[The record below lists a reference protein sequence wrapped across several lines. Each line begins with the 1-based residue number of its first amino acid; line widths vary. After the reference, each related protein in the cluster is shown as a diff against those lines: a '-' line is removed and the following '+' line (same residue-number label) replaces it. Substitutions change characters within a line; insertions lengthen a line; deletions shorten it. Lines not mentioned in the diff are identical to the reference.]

1 MCTYPRDLLLV
12 NSAQIYCP
20 LLSGKGWKVQ
30 CGIKERPCEL
40 MWKQYS
46 ESRLYKMMVVIGS
59 DLKWFPKWFHC
70 NLHIFKDLFLW
81 YFDP

>member
-1 MCTYPRDLLLV
+1 MCTYPQDLLLV

-40 MWKQYS
+40 IWK
-46 ESRLYKMMVVIGS
+46 LMVKAVLRIKTLQNDGS
-59 DLKWFPKWFHC
+59 DWKWFEMISQMVS
-70 NLHIFKDLFLW
+70 L
-81 YFDP
+81 